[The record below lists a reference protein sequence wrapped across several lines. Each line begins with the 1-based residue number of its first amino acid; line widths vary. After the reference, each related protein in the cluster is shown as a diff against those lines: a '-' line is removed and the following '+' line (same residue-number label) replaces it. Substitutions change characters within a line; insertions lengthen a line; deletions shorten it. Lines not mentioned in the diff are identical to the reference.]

1 MRAAVEYPRESRG
14 YCKACWVL
22 LLGRVGEF
30 SRMLAKVLHEFRF
43 PPSATNSAGIAKSA
57 VLTANGT
64 AGSYAVTGKAGT
76 ATNSPGF

>member
-1 MRAAVEYPRESRG
+1 
-14 YCKACWVL
+14 
-22 LLGRVGEF
+22 
-30 SRMLAKVLHEFRF
+30 MLAKVLHEFRF